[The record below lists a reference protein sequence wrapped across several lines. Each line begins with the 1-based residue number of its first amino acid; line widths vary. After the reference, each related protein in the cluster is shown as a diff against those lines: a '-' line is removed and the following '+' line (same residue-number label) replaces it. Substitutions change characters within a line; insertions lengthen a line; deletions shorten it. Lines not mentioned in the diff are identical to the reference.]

1 MALYLLRI
9 LGLPRTH
16 GSSVSS
22 SLVLELQGVPPYPDY
37 SASFT
42 GSWWNGSQPLSTVP
56 FTQTCPFTKC
66 NNITSARPRGL
77 APTPPPSPP
86 LPWASGPL
94 LPSHCTWALNPRQL
108 PSCEPTGAPDLA
120 RGPPGGAQPSSWLKS
135 AKSHLSN
142 PSGNKSPSYLHDQG
156 DSGHQRTR

>member
-86 LPWASGPL
+86 LPWASSQLSLKL
-94 LPSHCTWALNPRQL
+94 LPGFPPALPSPSILPGSHQPRFSLRTCSDPFLDYGHHHSSNLASFHRQL
-108 PSCEPTGAPDLA
+108 PTV
-120 RGPPGGAQPSSWLKS
+120 
-135 AKSHLSN
+135 H
-142 PSGNKSPSYLHDQG
+142 
-156 DSGHQRTR
+156 